1 MVDDAITRI
10 LKDNATDLLSKDF
23 KEKIDKDVISYIEK
37 NESRFKGA
45 KGDKGEP
52 GQPGAKGEAGKKGEQ
67 GAPGKNGTVVSINP
81 DTKMWQI
88 DGKDTD
94 IKAEPELLDK
104 INIANVEGLEDKL
117 QEVEKSKIQLLTTL
131 KRIRIQKLLN

>member
-1 MVDDAITRI
+1 
-10 LKDNATDLLSKDF
+10 
-23 KEKIDKDVISYIEK
+23 
-37 NESRFKGA
+37 
-45 KGDKGEP
+45 
-52 GQPGAKGEAGKKGEQ
+52 
-67 GAPGKNGTVVSINP
+67 
-81 DTKMWQI
+81 MWQI

-117 QEVEKSKIQLLTTL
+117 QEVKKSKIQLSTTL

>member
-1 MVDDAITRI
+1 
-10 LKDNATDLLSKDF
+10 
-23 KEKIDKDVISYIEK
+23 
-37 NESRFKGA
+37 
-45 KGDKGEP
+45 
-52 GQPGAKGEAGKKGEQ
+52 
-67 GAPGKNGTVVSINP
+67 
-81 DTKMWQI
+81 MWQI

-117 QEVEKSKIQLLTTL
+117 QEVEKSKIQLSTTL

>member
-1 MVDDAITRI
+1 
-10 LKDNATDLLSKDF
+10 
-23 KEKIDKDVISYIEK
+23 
-37 NESRFKGA
+37 
-45 KGDKGEP
+45 
-52 GQPGAKGEAGKKGEQ
+52 
-67 GAPGKNGTVVSINP
+67 
-81 DTKMWQI
+81 MWQI

>member
-1 MVDDAITRI
+1 M
-10 LKDNATDLLSKDF
+10 NKDF

-52 GQPGAKGEAGKKGEQ
+52 GQPGAKGEACKKNKQ
-67 GAPGKNGTVVSINP
+67 GAPGKNWYLVSINP

-104 INIANVEGLEDKL
+104 INIEM
-117 QEVEKSKIQLLTTL
+117 L
-131 KRIRIQKLLN
+131 KG

>member
-1 MVDDAITRI
+1 
-10 LKDNATDLLSKDF
+10 
-23 KEKIDKDVISYIEK
+23 
-37 NESRFKGA
+37 
-45 KGDKGEP
+45 
-52 GQPGAKGEAGKKGEQ
+52 
-67 GAPGKNGTVVSINP
+67 
-81 DTKMWQI
+81 MWQI

-104 INIANVEGLEDKL
+104 INIANVEGLENKL

>member
-1 MVDDAITRI
+1 MQKV
-10 LKDNATDLLSKDF
+10 KQ
-23 KEKIDKDVISYIEK
+23 V
-37 NESRFKGA
+37 
-45 KGDKGEP
+45 
-52 GQPGAKGEAGKKGEQ
+52 KGEQ

-117 QEVEKSKIQLLTTL
+117 QEVKNPRYNSQRL
-131 KRIRIQKLLN
+131 

>member
-1 MVDDAITRI
+1 
-10 LKDNATDLLSKDF
+10 KDNATDLLSKDF

-104 INIANVEGLEDKL
+104 INIANV
-117 QEVEKSKIQLLTTL
+117 
-131 KRIRIQKLLN
+131 